1 MAPKLNP
8 TDARQGEKT
17 GNMRYVLGISLAAAV
32 VVLLI
37 LLLVWA

>member
-1 MAPKLNP
+1 MAPKLSP
-8 TDARQGEKT
+8 DDARQGEKT

-37 LLLVWA
+37 LLVFWS